1 MVGSRQ
7 LVAVSV
13 KFLNVHMLC
22 VPAPVAT
29 SCLQSK
35 LDECVT
41 NKHAA
46 RVLLQLLAPDSH
58 RYLPQSTYEMLH
70 PPAKSMMVSAAAAAA
85 AAAGGGGG
93 AAAGIDDDDEVM
105 DDEAAEAQ
113 PQDAAAG
120 DDDAAAAGEGAAG
133 GSSSSR
139 LVERQLGESRKDPTQ
154 RRRELLSAGGKDSLA
169 AALLALCA
177 EQAGQLLCN
186 QVGAD
191 VVVEV
196 ARGAAGGLLWELQ
209 QQGVEAVHAAVVQQV
224 AADCS
229 RVANQ
234 PAPAAT
240 KKQKGKKGKAAEV
253 DADAGEQDAAEVE
266 QQQEPLLTQYFASR
280 ALRRLLLAG
289 GSEGADGA
297 GAGARAFA
305 QQLWQQAL
313 QGQCEQLVGSHAEK
327 VLAGLL
333 HCGDQAVQQQAAA
346 ELQPLVGD
354 VEAWAAKFWGPAGG
368 QEQQHH
374 SKTKEKKKAKAQQ
387 KAQKGQQQQQQQ
399 QNGTP
404 APSAKKRKQRQQ

>member
-1 MVGSRQ
+1 
-7 LVAVSV
+7 
-13 KFLNVHMLC
+13 
-22 VPAPVAT
+22 
-29 SCLQSK
+29 
-35 LDECVT
+35 
-41 NKHAA
+41 
-46 RVLLQLLAPDSH
+46 VLLQLLAPDSH

-85 AAAGGGGG
+85 AAGGGSG

-105 DDEAAEAQ
+105 DDEAADE
-113 PQDAAAG
+113 PQQDIADDEGAAAG
-120 DDDAAAAGEGAAG
+120 DGAAG
-133 GSSSSR
+133 DGSSQ
-139 LVERQLGESRKDPTQ
+139 LVQRELGESRKDPTQ

-177 EQAGQLLCN
+177 EQGAQLLCN

-196 ARGAAGGLLWELQ
+196 ARGAAGGVLWELQ

-229 RVANQ
+229 RVASQ
-234 PAPAAT
+234 PGPAAAG
-240 KKQKGKKGKAAEV
+240 KKQKAKKGKAAAG
-253 DADAGEQDAAEVE
+253 DADAGEQDAAEAE

-289 GSEGADGA
+289 GSEGAD

-333 HCGDQAVQQQAAA
+333 HCGEQAVQQQAAA

-374 SKTKEKKKAKAQQ
+374 SKTKDKKKAKAQQ
-387 KAQKGQQQQQQQ
+387 KQQKEQPQ

-404 APSAKKRKQRQQ
+404 APSAKKKKQRQQ

>member
-1 MVGSRQ
+1 LGSACS
-7 LVAVSV
+7 LV
-13 KFLNVHMLC
+13 C
-22 VPAPVAT
+22 DCPVL
-29 SCLQSK
+29 LQSK
-35 LDECVT
+35 LDDWVT

-46 RVLLQLLAPDSH
+46 RVLLQLLVPDSH
-58 RYLPQSTYEMLH
+58 RYLPPATYELLH

-85 AAAGGGGG
+85 GGSG
-93 AAAGIDDDDEVM
+93 AAAADIDDDEEMLDDDQADEQQQEEA
-105 DDEAAEAQ
+105 DEGEKAGDADEAA
-113 PQDAAAG
+113 
-120 DDDAAAAGEGAAG
+120 GA
-133 GSSSSR
+133 SSSSQ
-139 LVERQLGESRKDPTQ
+139 LVERQVGESRKDPVQ

-169 AALLALCA
+169 AVLLALCA
-177 EQAGQLLCN
+177 EQAGELLCS
-186 QVGAD
+186 QVAAD
-191 VVVEV
+191 IVVEV
-196 ARGAAGGLLWELQ
+196 ARGAADGLLWELQ

-229 RVANQ
+229 RVSSQ
-234 PAPAAT
+234 PAPAAAG
-240 KKQKGKKGKAAEV
+240 KKQKGKKGKG
-253 DADAGEQDAAEVE
+253 ADAAEQDAADAE

-297 GAGARAFA
+297 GARAFA

-313 QGQCEQLVGSHAEK
+313 QGQCKQLVGSHAEK

-333 HCGDQAVQQQAAA
+333 HCGVQEAQQQAAA

-374 SKTKEKKKAKAQQ
+374 SKTKEKKKAKARAEQRQ
-387 KAQKGQQQQQQQ
+387 EQQQQ

-404 APSAKKRKQRQQ
+404 AQSAKKKKKR